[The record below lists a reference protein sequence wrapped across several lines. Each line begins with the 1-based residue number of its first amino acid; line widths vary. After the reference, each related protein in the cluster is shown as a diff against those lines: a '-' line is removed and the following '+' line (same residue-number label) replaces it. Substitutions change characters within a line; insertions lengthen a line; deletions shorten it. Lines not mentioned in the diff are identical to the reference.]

1 MNATLFDLTSNIITS
16 THAMNDM
23 NKIFKMSD
31 VRFYAPN
38 TVFKG
43 KYYDSDNELEF
54 KSALWYHDVTL
65 KPFRYLHFLNKRL
78 LFTLFPSTQKFSFL
92 FFEHLFYRNIK
103 IENWVQKAFFIQANI
118 FEVTTHD

>member
-1 MNATLFDLTSNIITS
+1 MNATLFDLTSHIITS

-43 KYYDSDNELEF
+43 KYYDSYNELEF

-78 LFTLFPSTQKFSFL
+78 LFNLFPSTQKISF
-92 FFEHLFYRNIK
+92 FFLSTYFTEILR
-103 IENWVQKAFFIQANI
+103 
-118 FEVTTHD
+118 